1 MKYVVNKIVELIYA
15 NGPSKDKETMV
26 RVDGFEDIN
35 IYNQVA
41 IQLKNNIDKLGL
53 TIDIKLA
60 RNKWNEFNKSVKNT
74 SVLQFM
80 KQQKWVAEQESMTY
94 YRNLV
99 IRN

>member
-74 SVLQFM
+74 STKLGCRARKYDVLS
-80 KQQKWVAEQESMTY
+80 KSS
-94 YRNLV
+94 
-99 IRN
+99 